1 MVRVLIKL
9 ISINVRKNRTKTIQ
23 RLLARYAK
31 IKRINVTY
39 HEDGNTRVD
48 HLLSGKSDLTTDVP
62 IERVDDVKNLTKQTF
77 KVHQAL
83 ERI

>member
-1 MVRVLIKL
+1 MLKQFKDYWQGTPKL
-9 ISINVRKNRTKTIQ
+9 
-23 RLLARYAK
+23 
-31 IKRINVTY
+31 KRINVTY

>member
-9 ISINVRKNRTKTIQ
+9 TSINVRKNRIKTIQ
-23 RLLARYAK
+23 RLLARYK

-48 HLLSGKSDLTTDVP
+48 HLLAGKSDLTTDVP

>member
-31 IKRINVTY
+31 IKKLMSH

-62 IERVDDVKNLTKQTF
+62 IERVDDVK
-77 KVHQAL
+77 
-83 ERI
+83 I